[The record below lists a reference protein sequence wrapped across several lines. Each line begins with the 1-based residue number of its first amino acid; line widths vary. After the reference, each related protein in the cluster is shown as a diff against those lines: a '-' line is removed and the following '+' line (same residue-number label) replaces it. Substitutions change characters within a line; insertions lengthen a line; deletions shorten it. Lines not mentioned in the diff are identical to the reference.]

1 MVNMDISAKFGKRV
15 RAIRL
20 KKKISQADV
29 AKLLGV
35 HRSFVSQIE
44 RGVVNMS
51 LKNVERI
58 AKTLGVRPDKLL
70 R

>member
-1 MVNMDISAKFGKRV
+1 MDISAKFGKRV
-15 RAIRL
+15 RATRL

-44 RGVVNMS
+44 RGVVNLS
-51 LKNVERI
+51 LKNIEKLAR
-58 AKTLGVRPDKLL
+58 ALGVSPDKLL

>member
-1 MVNMDISAKFGKRV
+1 MDISAKFGKRV

-29 AKLLGV
+29 ANLLGV

-51 LKNVERI
+51 LKNIERL
-58 AKTLGVRPDKLL
+58 AKALKVPMRELIE
-70 R
+70 